1 MKTSGLATA
10 LKSMIEGLN
19 DGVMPVHKH
28 LFDHVW
34 IGMPEK
40 IPMGDRRVAIIDVLG
55 EPEFHYTNCQANTQ
69 FDVDVRI
76 NIMCKGHV
84 ENATLDAYDMID
96 AIKEAMYTDDSISGG
111 CIFSNIINVD
121 YGTVAGDPKNIV
133 IGGYIDIKCRM
144 Y

>member
-19 DGVMPVHKH
+19 DGVIPVHKH

-34 IGMPEK
+34 IGMPDK

-55 EPEFHYTNCQANTQ
+55 EPLFHYTNCQANTQ

-84 ENATLDAYDMID
+84 ENATLDVYDMVD
-96 AIKEAMYTDDSISGG
+96 AIKEAMYTDDSIGGG

-121 YGTVAGDPKNIV
+121 YGTVVGDPKNIV